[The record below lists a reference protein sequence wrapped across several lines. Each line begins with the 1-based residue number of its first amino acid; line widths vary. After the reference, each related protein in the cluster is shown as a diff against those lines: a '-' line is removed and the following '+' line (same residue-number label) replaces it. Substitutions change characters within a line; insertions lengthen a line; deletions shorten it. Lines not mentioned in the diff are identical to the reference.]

1 MDNDNKNQEPEKPE
15 TTNDGQDTE
24 KLKFLNK
31 IGNKLGISHLK
42 EDKNKRNKT
51 IAIVII
57 SLLSVS
63 FIIAILIHSSAPV
76 QKKIVNK
83 APVSLIAPAGLAK
96 HNWIVNNSAKL
107 NKQSEQL
114 KSLESIVKKLRKN
127 IKKRRQKKINS
138 LVNKS
143 ATSPF
148 GSFPPPPP
156 PFTSGVNP
164 NNNNTAKPTYRQTNG
179 LIGQVSYVVKGNDNN
194 SPELSSPVNNNLS
207 GPKPPSATEAAGRS
221 KKKDN
226 ILPGSFAKVIL
237 LTGAEVPT
245 NGGGSVGPV
254 PVLMRVLSDDQLPN
268 FFKTNIRNCF
278 ILGQATGSLS
288 AGRAYVRAQK
298 LSCVSKNGKTISAN
312 INATAVG
319 EDGKVGL
326 AGKVITKQGA
336 LLARVLIAGFL
347 QGVGQAFQQSSQSLT
362 FSGLTG
368 TTSAAPITPSG
379 RELLSVGI
387 GGGVSQA
394 TQKLAQFYMDM
405 ANKMFPVIQINSG
418 RKIDV
423 MFLRGAYLP

>member
-1 MDNDNKNQEPEKPE
+1 MDNDKNKEPEKPE
-15 TTNDGQDTE
+15 LEQNDE

-31 IGNKLGISHLK
+31 IGNKLGLSHLK
-42 EDKNKRNKT
+42 EDKNKRNKM
-51 IAIVII
+51 IAIVVIT
-57 SLLSVS
+57 LLSLS
-63 FIIAILIHSSAPV
+63 FVIALLIHSSAPV

-127 IKKRRQKKINS
+127 IKKQRQKKINS
-138 LVNKS
+138 LVNKPV
-143 ATSPF
+143 TSPF

-156 PFTSGVNP
+156 AFTSGVNP

-194 SPELSSPVNNNLS
+194 SPELSSPVNNLS
-207 GPKPPSATEAAGRS
+207 RPKPPSATETAGRS

-423 MFLRGAYLP
+423 MFLKGAYLP